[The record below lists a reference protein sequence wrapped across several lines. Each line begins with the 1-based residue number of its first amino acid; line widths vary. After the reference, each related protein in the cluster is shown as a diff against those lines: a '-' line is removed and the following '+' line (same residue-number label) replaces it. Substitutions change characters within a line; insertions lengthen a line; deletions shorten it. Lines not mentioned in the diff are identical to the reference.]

1 MQFRFRTSG
10 ETAQFIVA
18 PAANSSDW
26 NNIQIIEYAM
36 LVAKAYQQGM
46 TNQVRTFQL
55 LDTTVTSS
63 ADGKMRQIIRGSNM
77 LRNQDKS

>member
-1 MQFRFRTSG
+1 
-10 ETAQFIVA
+10 
-18 PAANSSDW
+18 
-26 NNIQIIEYAM
+26 M